1 MSPASN
7 LGRKII
13 PPWRAITANLLPG
26 SPSNWLPEQTPGYL
40 ASGERGAEP
49 FIGLFPASL
58 KTVYPYDTT
67 PFIKIS
73 IQEVFKTLVE
83 AIILVFLVMYLFLQ
97 NFRATIIP
105 TIAVPV
111 VILGTFAILSAV
123 GFTINTLTMF
133 GMVLAIGLLVDDAIV
148 VVENVERVIA
158 EDKLPPKEATHKSMG
173 QIQRALV
180 GIAVVLSAVF
190 MPMAFM
196 SGATGEIY
204 RQFSITLI
212 SPCCFQYL

>member
-1 MSPASN
+1 M
-7 LGRKII
+7 
-13 PPWRAITANLLPG
+13 
-26 SPSNWLPEQTPGYL
+26 
-40 ASGERGAEP
+40 
-49 FIGLFPASL
+49 
-58 KTVYPYDTT
+58 
-67 PFIKIS
+67 
-73 IQEVFKTLVE
+73 
-83 AIILVFLVMYLFLQ
+83 
-97 NFRATIIP
+97 
-105 TIAVPV
+105 
-111 VILGTFAILSAV
+111 
-123 GFTINTLTMF
+123 
-133 GMVLAIGLLVDDAIV
+133 

-212 SPCCFQYL
+212 SSMLLSVFVAMSLTPALCATILKAAPEGSQNLTPCSHASTRCLKKSTQHYTDSTRSAVALYRSLRMVVYPADLRRDGGAVPAYADLFLTRRGSGVFMTTAQLPSGATMVNTTKVLQQVTDYYLTKRK